1 MPDYTGKQN
10 AKNKKVNP
18 KRKADLD
25 TSTVVP
31 SIVSRANDSNKGLE
45 ILA

>member
-10 AKNKKVNP
+10 AKDKKVNP

-25 TSTVVP
+25 TSTVAP
-31 SIVSRANDSNKGLE
+31 SIVCIANDSNKALE